1 MRPKHQK
8 HSVLKLAGRII
19 PRSGGFNIPQ
29 LAAEPVSKACF
40 GVYTR
45 DSPSFQMFPELIR
58 HTVKIIRWVT
68 LYVNHEYY
76 TTKVRIYILSRTRD

>member
-19 PRSGGFNIPQ
+19 PRNGGFNTPQ
-29 LAAEPVSKACF
+29 LAAEPVSKACC

-45 DSPSFQMFPELIR
+45 DSPSFQMFPEPLH
-58 HTVKIIRWVT
+58 HTMEIIRWVV

-76 TTKVRIYILSRTRD
+76 KIYLLFQC